1 MIGDR
6 RTKDKSEINI
16 SLEDRKK
23 GHRGKLKRIRTKDKK
38 IDNGKCKNERMDK
51 FQAKI
56 EKKEKKI
63 EKYKRTGIWKNGPRM
78 SGVRKMYL

>member
-1 MIGDR
+1 VIGDR

-63 EKYKRTGIWKNGPRM
+63 EKYKRTGI
-78 SGVRKMYL
+78 